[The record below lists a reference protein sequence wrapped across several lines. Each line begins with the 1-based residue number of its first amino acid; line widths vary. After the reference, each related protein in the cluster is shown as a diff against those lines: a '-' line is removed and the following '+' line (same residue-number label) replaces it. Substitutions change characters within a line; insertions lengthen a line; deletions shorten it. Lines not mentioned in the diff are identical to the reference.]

1 MTQVGQTVKRDTTR
15 CGIRSKWG
23 PQYWTNGHFRRQ
35 GSRIRIFRLFR
46 ILHLVA
52 KSVHVRAA
60 LEGKMTTAELTS
72 APPSKNDIELARNSG
87 RTLARLARRDVPLTM
102 RVRDAG
108 QEETLELPAGAVKL
122 LMAILEDMAAGRTV
136 TLVPRNAELTTQEA
150 ADFLNVSRPFFVQ
163 LLEKKQIPFRLVG
176 SHRRVRFEDVLRYKE
191 DIDLQR
197 RKTLDELTAQAQEL
211 EMGY

>member
-1 MTQVGQTVKRDTTR
+1 MAAAASEMRIFFGRGAVGAIDTFPYGVNSTMTQVGQTVKRDTTR

-23 PQYWTNGHFRRQ
+23 PQYWQNGHFRRQ

-108 QEETLELPAGAVKL
+108 QEETLELP
-122 LMAILEDMAAGRTV
+122 
-136 TLVPRNAELTTQEA
+136 
-150 ADFLNVSRPFFVQ
+150 
-163 LLEKKQIPFRLVG
+163 
-176 SHRRVRFEDVLRYKE
+176 
-191 DIDLQR
+191 
-197 RKTLDELTAQAQEL
+197 
-211 EMGY
+211 